1 MFGPS
6 DAGWLSADLVCG
18 CLNTLNVLEGDEW
31 SSAGGRPA
39 AEGKGWAGPLYFL
52 SFLPQAG
59 FSLVSSAGKLQRNS
73 EVFLKPEQMEHFV
86 KIQEHI
92 FRDLFLD
99 VLNVYSITLFF

>member
-1 MFGPS
+1 MEFCWGKTS
-6 DAGWLSADLVCG
+6 SRGEGLGW
-18 CLNTLNVLEGDEW
+18 
-31 SSAGGRPA
+31 
-39 AEGKGWAGPLYFL
+39 PLYFL

-73 EVFLKPEQMEHFV
+73 EVFLKPEQMQHFV